1 MMNLTRLPLGAV
13 SANCYILKDKKTK
26 TGAVIDPGEYCEE
39 LEKEIKKSGI
49 KELKYILCTHGHFDH
64 VSGVKELKEKYP
76 SAKILI
82 GKNDGELL
90 NSQQKSLA
98 QNFGFFLPECTADV
112 LLYENDVIDIG
123 ETQLTV
129 LDTPG
134 HTPGGVSY
142 ICHKE
147 KCVFTGDTLFKL
159 TIGRTDRW
167 GADLQT
173 LLNSV
178 EKLMSLPDDYTVYTG
193 HNISTVI
200 GDEKKRN
207 RYLRMKK

>member
-1 MMNLTRLPLGAV
+1 MMYVKRLPLGAV
-13 SANCYILKDKKTK
+13 NANCYILKDEKTGD
-26 TGAVIDPGEYCEE
+26 GAVIDPGEYCEE
-39 LEKEIKKSGI
+39 LEKEITLSDI
-49 KELKYILCTHGHFDH
+49 KDLKYILCTHGHFDH
-64 VSGVKELKEKYP
+64 VSGVKELKKNHPET
-76 SAKILI
+76 KIAI

-98 QNFGFFLPECTADV
+98 EHFGFFLPECTADI
-112 LLYENDVIDIG
+112 LLSENDVVNIG

-178 EKLMSLPDDYTVYTG
+178 EKLVKLPDDYTVYTG